1 MLTCQV
7 VEKSMG
13 HLIPTDS
20 RGHEQ
25 ESYQCNACV
34 SVNLPTGKTPE
45 PGKKEKEPLAI
56 NALESKEDFQYVKL
70 TVSKTIVAL
79 R

>member
-1 MLTCQV
+1 
-7 VEKSMG
+7 MG
-13 HLIPTDS
+13 LFIPAGF
-20 RGHEQ
+20 RGPEQ
-25 ESYQCNACV
+25 KSYQCHACV
-34 SVNLPTGKTPE
+34 NVCCSTGKTPE

-56 NALESKEDFQYVKL
+56 NALESKKDFQYVNL